1 MTQPTMQSLNRLQS
15 QVSELIRRIIQSGIS
30 ADSRATDED
39 DSPSVLLSIGATV
52 RKDGTIRFGY
62 QTGDNSFMG
71 DAYGHQ
77 TFATVSIYP
86 FSSPTILAE
95 EMVNEIDGQ
104 IAELSL

>member
-1 MTQPTMQSLNRLQS
+1 MQSLNRLQS
-15 QVSELIRRIIQSGIS
+15 QVSELIRRIIQSGIP

-39 DSPSVLLSIGATV
+39 DGPSVLLSIGATV
-52 RKDGTIRFGY
+52 RKDGSIRFGY

-71 DAYGHQ
+71 AAYGHQ
-77 TFATVSIYP
+77 TFAIVSIYP

-95 EMVNEIDGQ
+95 EMVSEIDSQ

>member
-1 MTQPTMQSLNRLQS
+1 MTQPTIQSLNKFQS
-15 QVSELIRRIIQSGIS
+15 QVSELIRRIQSGIS

-77 TFATVSIYP
+77 TFAIVSIYP

-95 EMVNEIDGQ
+95 EMANEIDGQ
-104 IAELSL
+104 VAELSL

>member
-1 MTQPTMQSLNRLQS
+1 MTQPAMQSLNKFQS

-30 ADSRATDED
+30 DDSRATDED
-39 DSPSVLLSIGATV
+39 DGPSVLLSIGATV

-77 TFATVSIYP
+77 TFAIVSIYP

-95 EMVNEIDGQ
+95 EMINEIDGQ